1 MRDRLQADHLAALE
15 GIAQGLDVRDGDA
28 RRAERPEQPGFGLF
42 HAAELGRIHGVD
54 RVLPIP
60 ADVDIA
66 GDRVLSPYREGGALP
81 RRRHIHDKPGRIE
94 AVVLTGLC
102 LELALCPHVCQRGA
116 DGVAGRVVQMV
127 VRVLGQRPPIAGQKG
142 QSLSFILDCHLF
154 QRVSGHVQQGDAPV
168 LGLAGGDEL
177 LSVDGNELNDTLDYD
192 FYTDSKSFHLKAR
205 VADGIREWDVRRE
218 ERGPFGCDFSTYLG
232 DQKHS
237 CSNHCMFCFIDQLPP
252 GMRESLYFKDDDE
265 RLSFLFGNYITMTN
279 MQDHEIERIIKMHIS
294 PINISV
300 HTTNPQ
306 LRVRMLANKR
316 GGEVLKYLPRL
327 VQGGIAVNCQL
338 VLCRGINDGDELRRT
353 LTDLLEL
360 TPMVQ
365 SVAAVPCGVTDYR
378 QNLFKQ
384 IPYDAETSAA
394 VIDILE
400 EFGDEC
406 KRRHGKRI
414 IYPSDEWYL
423 KAGRPI
429 PDPEFYEDYDQLENG
444 VGMMSL
450 FRQEFLAELDKPHR
464 IYGTKKLDVV
474 TGTMAAPL
482 IIEMMEELHRQY
494 PMIEVTVHP
503 IRNKFFGGNVGV
515 AGLVTATDII
525 AQCEGKLTSG
535 TLGVPAVMLREEKDT
550 FLDDVTI
557 TQLGERL
564 GVKVEVLPVG
574 GGDEARALL
583 RSGLHIARR
592 KR

>member
-1 MRDRLQADHLAALE
+1 M
-15 GIAQGLDVRDGDA
+15 
-28 RRAERPEQPGFGLF
+28 
-42 HAAELGRIHGVD
+42 
-54 RVLPIP
+54 
-60 ADVDIA
+60 
-66 GDRVLSPYREGGALP
+66 
-81 RRRHIHDKPGRIE
+81 
-94 AVVLTGLC
+94 
-102 LELALCPHVCQRGA
+102 
-116 DGVAGRVVQMV
+116 
-127 VRVLGQRPPIAGQKG
+127 
-142 QSLSFILDCHLF
+142 
-154 QRVSGHVQQGDAPV
+154 
-168 LGLAGGDEL
+168 
-177 LSVDGNELNDTLDYD
+177 
-192 FYTDSKSFHLKAR
+192 
-205 VADGIREWDVRRE
+205 
-218 ERGPFGCDFSTYLG
+218 
-232 DQKHS
+232 
-237 CSNHCMFCFIDQLPP
+237 
-252 GMRESLYFKDDDE
+252 
-265 RLSFLFGNYITMTN
+265 FGNYITMTN

-464 IYGTKKLDVV
+464 IYGTKSW
-474 TGTMAAPL
+474 MWSPAPWQPL

-503 IRNKFFGGNVGV
+503 IQNKFFGGNVGV

-525 AQCEGKLTSG
+525 AQCEGQTDQRYAG
-535 TLGVPAVMLREEKDT
+535 RARCDAARRERYL
-550 FLDDVTI
+550 LDDVTI

>member
-1 MRDRLQADHLAALE
+1 MAIKIERVEAGSE
-15 GIAQGLDVRDGDA
+15 
-28 RRAERPEQPGFGLF
+28 AE
-42 HAAELGRIHGVD
+42 A
-54 RVLPIP
+54 
-60 ADVDIA
+60 
-66 GDRVLSPYREGGALP
+66 
-81 RRRHIHDKPGRIE
+81 
-94 AVVLTGLC
+94 
-102 LELALCPHVCQRGA
+102 
-116 DGVAGRVVQMV
+116 
-127 VRVLGQRPPIAGQKG
+127 
-142 QSLSFILDCHLF
+142 
-154 QRVSGHVQQGDAPV
+154 
-168 LGLAGGDEL
+168 LGLLPGDEL
-177 LSVDGNELNDTLDYD
+177 LAVDQNELNDTLDYD

-205 VADGIREWDVRRE
+205 VADGIREWDVQRA

-279 MQDHEIERIIKMHIS
+279 MQDHEIDRIIKMHIS

-327 VQGGIAVNCQL
+327 VEGGIAVNCQL
-338 VLCRGINDGDELRRT
+338 A
-353 LTDLLEL
+353 DLLEL

-365 SVAAVPCGVTDYR
+365 SIAAVPCGITDYR

-384 IPYDAETSAA
+384 TPYDAASSAE
-394 VIDILE
+394 VIDIME

-423 KAGRPI
+423 KAGRCI
-429 PDPEFYEDYDQLENG
+429 PPTEFYEDFDQLENG
-444 VGMMSL
+444 VGMMRL
-450 FRQEFLAELDKPHR
+450 FEDEFMAELDKPHR
-464 IYGTKKLDVV
+464 VYGTKQLDVV
-474 TGTMAAPL
+474 TGTMAATL
-482 IIEMMEELHRQY
+482 IQRMMAELHRQY

-503 IRNKFFGGNVGV
+503 IQNKFFGGNVGV

-525 AQCEGKLTSG
+525 NQCEGKLTSG

-550 FLDDVTI
+550 FLDDVTVA
-557 TQLGERL
+557 QLAQRM
-564 GVKVEVLPVG
+564 GVKVE
-574 GGDEARALL
+574 AN
-583 RSGLHIARR
+583 RS
-592 KR
+592 

>member
-1 MRDRLQADHLAALE
+1 MAIKIDR
-15 GIAQGLDVRDGDA
+15 IDA
-28 RRAERPEQPGFGLF
+28 GSEAE
-42 HAAELGRIHGVD
+42 A
-54 RVLPIP
+54 
-60 ADVDIA
+60 
-66 GDRVLSPYREGGALP
+66 
-81 RRRHIHDKPGRIE
+81 
-94 AVVLTGLC
+94 
-102 LELALCPHVCQRGA
+102 
-116 DGVAGRVVQMV
+116 
-127 VRVLGQRPPIAGQKG
+127 
-142 QSLSFILDCHLF
+142 
-154 QRVSGHVQQGDAPV
+154 
-168 LGLAGGDEL
+168 LGLQPGDEL
-177 LSVDGNELNDTLDYD
+177 LSVDENELNDTLDYD
-192 FYTDSKSFHLKAR
+192 FYTDSSSFHLKAK
-205 VADGIREWDVRRE
+205 VADGIREWDVRRA

-279 MQDHEIERIIKMHIS
+279 MQDHEIDRIIKMHIS

-327 VQGGIAVNCQL
+327 VEGGIAVNCQL

-353 LTDLLEL
+353 LADLLEL

-365 SVAAVPCGVTDYR
+365 SIAAVPCGITDYR

-384 IPYDAETSAA
+384 TPYDAASSAE
-394 VIDILE
+394 VIDIME

-414 IYPSDEWYL
+414 IYPS
-423 KAGRPI
+423 GRRI
-429 PDPEFYEDYDQLENG
+429 PPTEFYEDFDQLENG
-444 VGMMSL
+444 VGMMRL
-450 FRQEFLAELDKPHR
+450 FEDEFMAELDKPHR
-464 IYGTKKLDVV
+464 VYGTKQLDVV

-482 IIEMMEELHRQY
+482 IQRMMAELHRQY

-503 IRNKFFGGNVGV
+503 IQNKFFGGNVGV

-550 FLDDVTI
+550 FLDDI
-557 TQLGERL
+557 TTDQLAQRL
-564 GVKVEVLPVG
+564 GVKVEVLPTS

-592 KR
+592 RRA